1 MESLLAHFTFKK
13 NLLESAR
20 KNGNLRGNPII
31 VENKLFNGV
40 VFKKGDVIFVP
51 PIQLPYNYTIT
62 LWFETPL
69 PPNTYG
75 FNSLFGFNKET
86 NAEIPIIVHK
96 NHLGVFSSKQGRK
109 FIDSGL
115 DLSQLNEGKHHLV
128 AIGDSSKNKISF
140 IIDNLHVG
148 SCGFKFQGKIIQIGN
163 NGTEFHGYHQPFGFV
178 SDLRFYNNNLSSKE
192 IRSIYEKNN
201 HKYDSQSLFNI
212 VIEDAENVIQ
222 IKNISK
228 KFRIH
233 HEKRNSV
240 YEKVT
245 SFFDRKKYYEE
256 LEVLK
261 NVSFSVK
268 KGEMLGIIGLNGSGK
283 STLLKLIAKILH
295 PDEGTIGTKGK
306 VIPILAL
313 GTGFQTELTAYD
325 NVILYGMILGFTKNQ
340 IKSKLKSIFE
350 FAELEKFID
359 TQLKNFSSGMYSRL
373 AFSTAIQVD
382 PDILLVDEVL
392 SVGDLPFQ
400 EKSFNEF
407 MKIRNSGKSIVLV
420 SHDLETVRKLCD
432 RVLIL
437 HEGKLHIIGKPNE
450 VIEEYVRLTSKSN
463 IS

>member
-1 MESLLAHFTFKK
+1 MEKVK
-13 NLLESAR
+13 ES
-20 KNGNLRGNPII
+20 IH
-31 VENKLFNGV
+31 
-40 VFKKGDVIFVP
+40 
-51 PIQLPYNYTIT
+51 Q
-62 LWFETPL
+62 
-69 PPNTYG
+69 
-75 FNSLFGFNKET
+75 
-86 NAEIPIIVHK
+86 
-96 NHLGVFSSKQGRK
+96 
-109 FIDSGL
+109 
-115 DLSQLNEGKHHLV
+115 
-128 AIGDSSKNKISF
+128 AIE
-140 IIDNLHVG
+140 V
-148 SCGFKFQGKIIQIGN
+148 
-163 NGTEFHGYHQPFGFV
+163 
-178 SDLRFYNNNLSSKE
+178 
-192 IRSIYEKNN
+192 
-201 HKYDSQSLFNI
+201 
-212 VIEDAENVIQ
+212 
-222 IKNISK
+222 KNISK

-245 SFFDRKKYYEE
+245 SFFNRKKYYEE

-306 VIPILAL
+306 VTPILAL

-350 FAELEKFID
+350 FAELEKFMD